1 MIKMSKTNVKT
12 IGNPGKMILPSLVI
26 ARFATMPP
34 NFLTGLLLI
43 DIGESFGLSVGVT
56 GQIRTA
62 ASIVGVLSALLI
74 SALSLRFRPKSLLVG
89 GLVVLVASTVGC
101 ALAPSFPVL
110 LVIYALTGMAGSL
123 VGPMAFT
130 LIAEHF
136 PSDQRANAI
145 SWIISGMS
153 AANLIGA
160 PMIGYISGFV
170 GWRGSFLWFVL
181 PVSLL
186 GLFLAVQFIP
196 SGQRIDPQGQGGGEG
211 IMEGFKGVLT
221 NTSAVSCLAG
231 TALIAAAYMAMVS
244 YASSYYREQFGFS
257 TAQATLVVIGASVV
271 FISGTRICG
280 RLVSRYGRKPL
291 MLWPSVLAVLSVF
304 VYLNVSNIWLSLAAR
319 LLGSISSAIVFTAA
333 NALTLEQVPKYRGT
347 IMSLSQAA
355 FSLGGVLGTGLGGLV
370 VLFSGYGAMGVSHG
384 VMMLVAM
391 LVLHFFA
398 KEP

>member
-1 MIKMSKTNVKT
+1 MSKTNVKT

-136 PSDQRANAI
+136 PSD
-145 SWIISGMS
+145 
-153 AANLIGA
+153 
-160 PMIGYISGFV
+160 
-170 GWRGSFLWFVL
+170 
-181 PVSLL
+181 
-186 GLFLAVQFIP
+186 
-196 SGQRIDPQGQGGGEG
+196 
-211 IMEGFKGVLT
+211 
-221 NTSAVSCLAG
+221 
-231 TALIAAAYMAMVS
+231 
-244 YASSYYREQFGFS
+244 
-257 TAQATLVVIGASVV
+257 
-271 FISGTRICG
+271 
-280 RLVSRYGRKPL
+280 
-291 MLWPSVLAVLSVF
+291 
-304 VYLNVSNIWLSLAAR
+304 
-319 LLGSISSAIVFTAA
+319 
-333 NALTLEQVPKYRGT
+333 
-347 IMSLSQAA
+347 
-355 FSLGGVLGTGLGGLV
+355 
-370 VLFSGYGAMGVSHG
+370 
-384 VMMLVAM
+384 
-391 LVLHFFA
+391 
-398 KEP
+398 

>member
-1 MIKMSKTNVKT
+1 M
-12 IGNPGKMILPSLVI
+12 
-26 ARFATMPP
+26 
-34 NFLTGLLLI
+34 
-43 DIGESFGLSVGVT
+43 ES
-56 GQIRTA
+56 
-62 ASIVGVLSALLI
+62 
-74 SALSLRFRPKSLLVG
+74 
-89 GLVVLVASTVGC
+89 
-101 ALAPSFPVL
+101 
-110 LVIYALTGMAGSL
+110 
-123 VGPMAFT
+123 
-130 LIAEHF
+130 
-136 PSDQRANAI
+136 
-145 SWIISGMS
+145 
-153 AANLIGA
+153 
-160 PMIGYISGFV
+160 
-170 GWRGSFLWFVL
+170 
-181 PVSLL
+181 
-186 GLFLAVQFIP
+186 
-196 SGQRIDPQGQGGGEG
+196 
-211 IMEGFKGVLT
+211 FKGVLM

-291 MLWPSVLAVLSVF
+291 MLWPSVLAALSVF

-355 FSLGGVLGTGLGGLV
+355 FSLGGVLGTGLGGLI